1 MKKLLLLSAITVA
14 LSGCGKSEYTFNEV
28 SALNDRVGS
37 PYGVYRVRETDKPAN
52 GTIINKVGDVVLQSF
67 NVEDGR
73 VVGEWKEFDKDGKLL
88 VEGNFKDGNF
98 FGPKKDYC
106 KGQNSQNVSSE
117 SILETDRYINHIYDC
132 ATGLQIRDTALTL
145 GDSRTSKRI
154 GAQREWV
161 ILDGKQT
168 LNLLE
173 TFAQD
178 GSGKLDGPVEHYDY
192 KGVMIDRA
200 TYKDGELYGLKE
212 EWRVLRDGTQIS
224 ASKVNYQAGKRE
236 GDAEY
241 YFLGGIWPAGT
252 VAEKGMYKGDKK
264 VGRWV
269 SYNAGSAFVQ
279 DFDHQADDSAMASR
293 VLEMA
298 QGTRNI
304 FTNKPNEVNDL
315 NALAYLIKGSQVD
328 INRRLTFRNTPV
340 ITLAADNAYDY
351 LLSVGADPMG
361 RDINGNTRLMYCI
374 KGNDRR
380 CSAEHMI
387 MLTTKEDLKATNA
400 YGTTALIEF
409 CDNAADLERNYG
421 SDKTLAVF
429 QALIK
434 GSDINARTYG
444 KETPLHKCM
453 ALKNHV
459 YALELVAA
467 GADLNVKDV
476 LGTTPVQ
483 MVFYTSYSLDNFRQF
498 GWSSD
503 VIKFAAS
510 FQGKSDFSFDTPV
523 PGFDKTIRQIVLE
536 NGDTKTAM
544 LIDSL
549 VGTAKG

>member
-1 MKKLLLLSAITVA
+1 MKKLLLLSAIALA
-14 LSGCGKSEYTFNEV
+14 LSGCGKSEYTFKEV

-52 GTIINKVGDVVLQSF
+52 GTIVNKVGDVVLQSF
-67 NVEDGR
+67 KVEDGR
-73 VVGEWKEFDKDGKLL
+73 VVGEWKEYDKDGKLL

-98 FGPKKDYC
+98 VGPKKDYC
-106 KGQNSQNVSSE
+106 KGQNSQNLSNE
-117 SILETDRYINHIYDC
+117 SIRETDRFSNHVYDC
-132 ATGLQIRDTALTL
+132 ATGLQIKDTTLTL

-192 KGVMIDRA
+192 KGVMTDRA

-212 EWRVLRDGTQIS
+212 EWRVLTDGTPIPS
-224 ASKVNYQAGKRE
+224 SKVHYQAGKRE

-241 YFLGGIWPAGT
+241 YFLGGVWPAGT
-252 VAEKGMYKGDKK
+252 VSEKGVFKGDKK
-264 VGRWV
+264 IGNWV
-269 SYNAGSAFVQ
+269 EYRAGSASVQ
-279 DFDHQADDSAMASR
+279 DFDHLADESAMAER
-293 VLEMA
+293 VMAMA
-298 QGTRNI
+298 QGTRY
-304 FTNKPNEVNDL
+304 FSGAKANEVEDL

-328 INRRLTFRNTPV
+328 INRRLTLHNAPV
-340 ITLAADNAYDY
+340 ITRAADNAYDY

-374 KGNDRR
+374 NGNELR
-380 CSAEHMI
+380 CSVEHMI
-387 MLTTKEDLKATNA
+387 MLTAKEDLKAANE
-400 YGTTALIEF
+400 YGSTALTAF
-409 CDNAADLERNYG
+409 CDNASDLERNYG
-421 SDKTLAVF
+421 ADKTLEVF
-429 QALIK
+429 HALIK

-453 ALKNHV
+453 AQRNHV
-459 YALELVAA
+459 YAQELVAA
-467 GADLNVKDV
+467 GADLNAKDV
-476 LGTTPVQ
+476 SGVTPVQ
-483 MVFYTSYSLDNFRQF
+483 MVFFSSYTLDSFRRF
-498 GWSSD
+498 GWTPD
-503 VIKFAAS
+503 AIKFAAS

-523 PGFDKTIRQIVLE
+523 SGFDKSIRQIVLE
-536 NGDTKTAM
+536 SGDTKTAM